1 MKKTFRLTIISLLL
15 LSLILPAY
23 ATEVDMDYSGEVN
36 SFSGQPLG
44 TEGGSESSNEHVV
57 VSDSAYY
64 NQINHMFVYKASNDA
79 EILSSVAD
87 GMVTTEPVKF
97 DVPAGV
103 ATELYRNGNPVDQA
117 DLSNIYEPGSYVLSV
132 KNSAQATQ
140 SVRFT
145 IVSTT
150 TGALNEYVMPA
161 GFVVKSVLRDG
172 QSVDATTTRVDL
184 QEEGNYTI
192 SYVCQATGAS
202 YQLDIAVDHTAP
214 TLALEAVENDV
225 AKGPVDISDLE
236 EGATA
241 LIQLNGDT
249 ISYRDQL
256 TQSGSYVVTVQ
267 DQAGNKTTYKF
278 VIQVYLNI
286 SSLAFFAVTFVVIV
300 SVTLYLLRKRKHLRV
315 R

>member
-1 MKKTFRLTIISLLL
+1 MKKTLCLTIISLLI
-15 LSLILPAY
+15 LSLILPVY
-23 ATEVDMDYSGEVN
+23 AAEVDMDYSGELN

-44 TEGGSESSNEHVV
+44 TESDGTGSDEQVV
-57 VSDSAYY
+57 VSSSAYY
-64 NQINHMFVYKASNDA
+64 NQVAHMFVYRASNDV

-87 GMVTTEPVKF
+87 GMVTTESVKF
-97 DVPAGV
+97 DIPAGI
-103 ATELYRNGNPVDQA
+103 ATELYRNGNPVNQA
-117 DLSNIYEPGSYVLSV
+117 DLTNIYEPGSYVLCV
-132 KNSAQATQ
+132 KNSAQTTQ

-145 IVSTT
+145 IVSST
-150 TGALNEYVMPA
+150 TGALTEYVMPA

-172 QSVDATTTRVDL
+172 ESIDATTTRVDL
-184 QEEGNYTI
+184 QEEGTYTI
-192 SYVCQATGAS
+192 AYACQATGMS
-202 YQLDIAVDHTAP
+202 YQLDITVDHTAP
-214 TLALEAVENDV
+214 TLALEGVENDV

-249 ISYRDQL
+249 LSYRNKL

-300 SVTLYLLRKRKHLRV
+300 IVTLYLLRKRKHLRV

>member
-1 MKKTFRLTIISLLL
+1 MKKTFRLTIVLLLL

-23 ATEVDMDYSGEVN
+23 ATEVDMDYNGELN
-36 SFSGQPLG
+36 SFSGQPLDAIG
-44 TEGGSESSNEHVV
+44 GEGGAEQVV
-57 VSDSAYY
+57 VSDSSYY
-64 NQINHMFVYKASNDA
+64 NQVSNMFVYKASNDA

-97 DVPAGV
+97 DVPAGI
-103 ATELYRNGNPVDQA
+103 ATELFRNGQTVDQA
-117 DLSNIYEPGSYVLSV
+117 DLSNISEPGNYVLSI

-145 IVSTT
+145 IVNAT
-150 TGALNEYVMPA
+150 TGALNEYVMPE

-172 QSVDATTTRVDL
+172 QSVNATTRRVDL
-184 QEEGNYTI
+184 QEEGVYTI
-192 SYVCQATGAS
+192 VYACQATGMS

-214 TLALEAVENDV
+214 TLALEAVKNDV

-236 EGATA
+236 EGATV

-249 ISYRDQL
+249 INYRDKL

-286 SSLAFFAVTFVVIV
+286 SSLAFFAVATVVV
-300 SVTLYLLRKRKHLRV
+300 VGVTVYLIRKRKHLRV